1 MDQAMLPASSLV
13 GRESELQLID
23 QLLDEVHGRGG
34 SLTVSGGPGVGKSA
48 LLLEIALRAAD
59 RGMLVLQA
67 TGVQSEALLPFAG
80 LHQLLRPVLSH
91 LDLLAAP
98 QRDAM
103 QVAFGLADGL
113 AADFFLTALAALEL
127 LAETA
132 AQAPVLVT
140 ADDAH
145 WLDRSTRDVLAFV
158 ARRLEFEPVLLVA
171 AVLDGYE
178 SPLEASLPAL
188 HLQALPAAAAAELLD
203 ARAPGL
209 PDAVRARLLDEA
221 AGNPLA
227 LAELPV
233 AYGELGKGAALPRWL
248 PLTTRLERAFAARAF
263 DLPAPTRTA
272 LLVAA
277 VDDGTQLSEVLDA
290 AALLVSGPVTI
301 DVLAPAVGVGL
312 AEIDG
317 SQFRFHHPLMRAA
330 IRQEASMSQRQ
341 AAHAALADVLRG
353 QPERAVWHR
362 AASVLGPDETV
373 AQDLD
378 AAAGRAVRRGG
389 TAMAVS
395 ALQRAADLSDGPQR
409 ARRLLHAAELGF
421 ELGRRDL
428 VLSLLADV
436 EPLGLAYREQ
446 TRLTWIRESF
456 TDGIPSDAPK
466 ARSLTAAADQA
477 SADGDTD
484 LALKLLYGAG
494 VRCWWANPGQPT
506 RDRIVARRLDADEND
521 PRLLV
526 ILAFA
531 DPIGQGAAVI
541 DCLLRLRPA
550 DRSDPGA
557 MRLAGNAAMAVGA
570 FDLAAGLLAT
580 RPTACARK
588 VG

>member
-1 MDQAMLPASSLV
+1 MLTASSLV
-13 GRESELQLID
+13 GRESELHVID
-23 QLLDEVHGRGG
+23 RLLDDVDDRGG
-34 SLTVSGGPGVGKSA
+34 SLTVTGGPGVGKSA
-48 LLLEIALRAAD
+48 LLLETAVRAAD

-80 LHQLLRPVLSH
+80 LHQLLRPILGH
-91 LDLLAAP
+91 LDRLVPP

-113 AADFFLTALAALEL
+113 VADFFLTALAALDL
-127 LAETA
+127 LAESA

-140 ADDAH
+140 ADDAQ

-171 AVLDGYE
+171 AVLDGYD
-178 SPLEASLPAL
+178 SPLEAPLPAL
-188 HLQALPAAAAAELLD
+188 HLQALPPAAAAELLD

-209 PDAVRARLLDEA
+209 PDTVRARLLDEA

-227 LAELPV
+227 LAELPL
-233 AYGELGKGAALPRWL
+233 AYGKLGKGAAVPGWL

-263 DLPAPTRTA
+263 DLPAATRTA
-272 LLVAA
+272 LLAAA
-277 VDDGTQLSEVLDA
+277 VDDGTQLREVLDA
-290 AALLVSGPVTI
+290 AAVLVSGQVTI
-301 DVLAPAVGVGL
+301 DVLAPAVSAGL
-312 AEIDG
+312 VDING
-317 SQFRFHHPLMRAA
+317 TQFRFRHPLMRAA
-330 IRQEASMSQRQ
+330 IRQEASISQRQ

-373 AQDLD
+373 AEELD
-378 AAAGRAVRRGG
+378 AAAGQAVRRGG

-428 VLSLLADV
+428 VLSLLTDV
-436 EPLGLAYREQ
+436 EPLGLPSREQ
-446 TRLTWIRESF
+446 ARLTWIRDSF
-456 TDGIPSDAPK
+456 TDGIPGDAPQ
-466 ARSLTAAADQA
+466 ARLLAAAADQA
-477 SADGDTD
+477 AADGDTD

-494 VRCWWANPGQPT
+494 LRCWWADPGQPA
-506 RDRIVARRLDADEND
+506 RDQIVGAAERLQADGND

-531 DPIGQGAAVI
+531 APIGQGAAVI
-541 DCLLRLRPA
+541 DCLSRLTPA
-550 DRSDPGA
+550 GRSRSGSH
-557 MRLAGNAAMAVGA
+557 
-570 FDLAAGLLAT
+570 AAGRQRRHGRGRV
-580 RPTACARK
+580 RPGRRTSR
-588 VG
+588 GLG